1 MSPDEG
7 WDARASE
14 ASLRDM
20 ADAESERFV
29 KVIRHQCILCS
40 EAIADDAPRT
50 AILMF
55 APEDESISYQ
65 LDAHLDCLRR
75 AAHPAFAE
83 RVDPAFF
90 ERFKRGGGSSSDSPD
105 D

>member
-1 MSPDEG
+1 
-7 WDARASE
+7 
-14 ASLRDM
+14 M

-40 EAIADDAPRT
+40 DRIADDAPRA

-55 APEDESISYQ
+55 AAEDETISYQ

-75 AAHPAFAE
+75 AAHPTLSE

-90 ERFKRGGGSSSDSPD
+90 ERYKRNLGSSGGRSGD
-105 D
+105 